1 MQDLSR
7 CLHALAA
14 RADRA
19 ADRLLSAEYGI
30 SYRRFLALY
39 AVSAAGISTQRAVAE
54 RLGVTEPSVSRMVH
68 TLIGEGLLAVDGDSA
83 GGNRRSLQLTA
94 AGAQV
99 AAECGQLLESRF
111 ADLVETAG
119 VSYGDYRHNTV
130 RLLEALG
137 GDVKP
142 ATGTTPVTKTR
153 RQPANRARS

>member
-1 MQDLSR
+1 
-7 CLHALAA
+7 
-14 RADRA
+14 
-19 ADRLLSAEYGI
+19 
-30 SYRRFLALY
+30 
-39 AVSAAGISTQRAVAE
+39 
-54 RLGVTEPSVSRMVH
+54 MVH
-68 TLIGEGLLAVDGDSA
+68 VLIGEGLLAVDGDPA
-83 GGNRRSLQLTA
+83 GGNRRSLLLTA

-111 ADLVETAG
+111 ADLVEAAG

-153 RQPANRARS
+153 RQPANRAVS